1 MLKRHR
7 GERGHR
13 HSQVGTS
20 RCRLETFHPRAPRLP
35 RAGSRAVPA
44 GWYIGK
50 VRAGGGHDV
59 HAATAQQQPQQHDGG
74 RSQHGH
80 RDACPPHARQ
90 TPRWATVGSE
100 GTDGRCRR
108 VNLSGRTCAA
118 AVRAVWRVST
128 RAVTGCVYQCAA
140 GQQRGSEACR
150 CELGVVHLG
159 GKEPARSQILSCCGQ
174 MDCIYT
180 SRQPALTPSGSTR
193 SPTPA
198 RPSAPSHLR
207 CWFVRLTA
215 DGVHPLNTL
224 HRPGR
229 APPRPTPY
237 SLQRR
242 TRPEALTG
250 ASRAVGV
257 RESEQ
262 RGMGAAGCAGAAPR
276 RGPCGI
282 GEADVHPATQ

>member
-108 VNLSGRTCAA
+108 VNLSGRHLCCGGEGGVAGEHA
-118 AVRAVWRVST
+118 RSNRVRVS
-128 RAVTGCVYQCAA
+128 V
-140 GQQRGSEACR
+140 
-150 CELGVVHLG
+150 
-159 GKEPARSQILSCCGQ
+159 
-174 MDCIYT
+174 
-180 SRQPALTPSGSTR
+180 
-193 SPTPA
+193 
-198 RPSAPSHLR
+198 
-207 CWFVRLTA
+207 
-215 DGVHPLNTL
+215 
-224 HRPGR
+224 
-229 APPRPTPY
+229 
-237 SLQRR
+237 
-242 TRPEALTG
+242 
-250 ASRAVGV
+250 
-257 RESEQ
+257 
-262 RGMGAAGCAGAAPR
+262 R
-276 RGPCGI
+276 RGATE
-282 GEADVHPATQ
+282 GERGVQM